1 MLFIG
6 ICSQTVEYNK
16 EMTTRLG
23 IPFDVLSDA
32 KLELKNALNLPTF
45 SIKNKIY
52 LKRLTLIVE
61 KIVKFF
67 IPYTQYINT

>member
-1 MLFIG
+1 
-6 ICSQTVEYNK
+6 
-16 EMTTRLG
+16 MTTRLG

-45 SIKNKIY
+45 TIKNKIY

-61 KIVKFF
+61 KKIVKKVFYP
-67 IPYTQYINT
+67 IYPVDKHIDNIIRWLKQN